1 MNRFNNKIKDLPRR
15 LERDLELRR
24 VWAALTALLL
34 LGAAGCMGSGG
45 DRSPAETLRVLAGS
59 ELADLKPIL
68 DQARKETGVSVKL
81 DHVGTLDGVQ
91 QVIDGK
97 ADGRYDAIW
106 FSSNRYLNLHPE
118 AESKIRDSA
127 ETMASPVILGLR
139 ASVATRLGWD
149 RTPPTWAE
157 IAAAAGNGKFSYG
170 MTSPAASNS
179 GFSALVAVASALA
192 GGRSGLN
199 VAGIERAAPRLK
211 SFFAGQT
218 LTAGSS
224 GWLSDSYVRRVGQ
237 DGESPLDGLVNYE
250 SVLLALN
257 ASGRLPEPLTLIYP
271 RDGVITADYPLTL
284 LGSAPAG
291 AKEGFRKLTDYLRRP
306 EVQRRIMAQVYRRPV
321 VPGVRPDATRFP
333 GVPAE
338 LPFPDRLE
346 VADALI
352 GAFYDRLRRPA
363 RTIYVLDVSGSMQ
376 GDRIDGL
383 RNALI
388 GLTGAD
394 GSLAGR
400 FQRFHNRESVTL
412 IPFSSRPKTAESYA
426 VPEVRPEAELGRIRS
441 FARSL
446 SSGGGTAIY
455 DSLGQA
461 LDLVK
466 KEAAQNEGRFTSIV
480 LMTDGQNT
488 SGTDFA
494 AFRARYP
501 GVLQGVPVFT
511 ILFGEGR
518 ADEMN
523 QLAQLTGGR
532 TFDARSQSL
541 TSVFR
546 DIRGYQ

>member
-1 MNRFNNKIKDLPRR
+1 
-15 LERDLELRR
+15 
-24 VWAALTALLL
+24 
-34 LGAAGCMGSGG
+34 
-45 DRSPAETLRVLAGS
+45 
-59 ELADLKPIL
+59 
-68 DQARKETGVSVKL
+68 
-81 DHVGTLDGVQ
+81 
-91 QVIDGK
+91 
-97 ADGRYDAIW
+97 
-106 FSSNRYLNLHPE
+106 
-118 AESKIRDSA
+118 
-127 ETMASPVILGLR
+127 
-139 ASVATRLGWD
+139 
-149 RTPPTWAE
+149 
-157 IAAAAGNGKFSYG
+157 
-170 MTSPAASNS
+170 
-179 GFSALVAVASALA
+179 
-192 GGRSGLN
+192 
-199 VAGIERAAPRLK
+199 
-211 SFFAGQT
+211 
-218 LTAGSS
+218 
-224 GWLSDSYVRRVGQ
+224 
-237 DGESPLDGLVNYE
+237 
-250 SVLLALN
+250 
-257 ASGRLPEPLTLIYP
+257 
-271 RDGVITADYPLTL
+271 
-284 LGSAPAG
+284 
-291 AKEGFRKLTDYLRRP
+291 
-306 EVQRRIMAQVYRRPV
+306 
-321 VPGVRPDATRFP
+321 
-333 GVPAE
+333 
-338 LPFPDRLE
+338 
-346 VADALI
+346 
-352 GAFYDRLRRPA
+352 
-363 RTIYVLDVSGSMQ
+363 MQ